1 MKNITLSADDHLIEA
16 AYQRAAEEHTTLN
29 EQFRLW
35 LKHYVQ
41 HDQQAGDQEGPSAA
55 QGTLADFLQGHIGI
69 LHSSEHVPGG
79 ARMSV
84 DSSKK
89 FAAGLL
95 KQRQQ
100 EER

>member
-1 MKNITLSADDHLIEA
+1 MQNITLCADDHLIEA

-35 LKHYVQ
+35 LKYYAQSERQVSS
-41 HDQQAGDQEGPSAA
+41 EA

-69 LHSSEHVPGG
+69 LHSSEYVPGG
-79 ARMSV
+79 TRMSV
-84 DSSKK
+84 DSGKK

-95 KQRQQ
+95 KQRQP

>member
-1 MKNITLSADDHLIEA
+1 MKNITLSADEHLIEA
-16 AYQRAAEEHTTLN
+16 ANQRAEEEHTTLN
-29 EQFRLW
+29 EQFQLW

-41 HDQQAGDQEGPSAA
+41 HEQKAEGYEPSEV

-69 LHSSEHVPGG
+69 LHSSEYMPGG

-95 KQRQQ
+95 KKRQ
-100 EER
+100 

>member
-41 HDQQAGDQEGPSAA
+41 HDQQAGDQEGPSET
-55 QGTLADFLQGHIGI
+55 QGTLADFLQEHIGI

-95 KQRQQ
+95 KHY
-100 EER
+100 

>member
-1 MKNITLSADDHLIEA
+1 MKNITLSADERLLEA
-16 AYQRAAEEHTTLN
+16 AYQRAAKEHTTLN

-41 HDQQAGDQEGPSAA
+41 REPTGAHEIPSEAE
-55 QGTLADFLQGHIGI
+55 GTLADFLQGHIGI
-69 LHSSEHVPGG
+69 LHSSEHRPGG

-84 DSSKK
+84 DSGKR

-95 KQRQQ
+95 KRRQQ
-100 EER
+100 EKR